1 MAKRGQGEGTISK
14 RPDGTWWARITIGR
28 DENGKQKR
36 KAFYGKTRKEVQE
49 KLTAALNEVQ
59 MGTYIEPSNMTLE
72 SWLYTWL
79 KEYKKNSVKAS
90 TYESYYRIIKSRLAP
105 SLGHYSIKDL
115 RNDMIQRYINQ
126 LTEDGLNARTVEYTH
141 RVLKM
146 ALEQA
151 ADNELIIKNPAG
163 KIILPRKVTK
173 EARVLTVEEQDK
185 FIKASK
191 SYRNGEIFIL
201 ILATGLRIGEALAL
215 TWDDVDFYGQVLNI
229 DKTQSEVSV
238 GSDGKVQR
246 TINYTSPKTVAGR
259 RKIPLI
265 PKAIQ
270 ILCEVKFKQ
279 DEEKKKFKEAY
290 IDNNL
295 VFCTKLGTPY
305 HESDMAR
312 CIRCISKLAGLE
324 GVHPHA
330 LRHTFATRGLENGVD
345 IKIMQSLLGH
355 SKISMTADL
364 YTHVLPDQKKDSM
377 MKMVDTINLF

>member
-14 RPDGTWWARITIGR
+14 RPDGTWWARITVGR
-28 DENGKQKR
+28 TPDGKQKR

-49 KLTAALNEVQ
+49 KLTAALNDINT
-59 MGTYIEPSNMTLE
+59 GTYIEPSKMTVE
-72 SWLYTWL
+72 QWLYTWI
-79 KEYKKNSVKAS
+79 KEYKKNSIKAS
-90 TYESYYRIIKSRLAP
+90 SYERYYRIIRNHLTPA
-105 SLGHYSIKDL
+105 LGSYSIKDL
-115 RNDMIQRYINQ
+115 RNDIVQKYVNQ
-126 LTEDGLNARTVEYTH
+126 LTESGYNPKTIEQIH

-146 ALEQA
+146 ALKQA
-151 ADNELIIKNPAG
+151 ADNELIIKNPSER
-163 KIILPRKVTK
+163 IILPRKTAK
-173 EARVLTVEEQDK
+173 EARVLTMDEQDA
-185 FIKASK
+185 FIKACK

-229 DKTQSEVSV
+229 DKTQSESYITAEGGVKCGIS
-238 GSDGKVQR
+238 
-246 TINYTSPKTVAGR
+246 YTSPKTAAGR

-279 DEEKKKFKEAY
+279 EEEKKRLGEAY
-290 IDNNL
+290 KDNNL
-295 VFCTKLGTPY
+295 VFCTKLGTAY
-305 HESDMAR
+305 HVSDMER
-312 CIRCISKLAGLE
+312 NIRWISKLAGLE

-330 LRHTFATRGLENGVD
+330 LRHTFATRGLENGIDLKV
-345 IKIMQSLLGH
+345 MQTLLGH

-377 MKMVDTINLF
+377 MKMADTINLF